1 MSDSTKNKTVLI
13 VDDAPEN
20 VTILAELLSE
30 FNIKV
35 ATNGEK
41 ALKIIAQSAQIDLI
55 LLDVIMPGIDGFEVA
70 AKLKENPITA
80 KIPIIF
86 VTGEKDVKS
95 FIKGFKLGAE
105 DYIQKPFD
113 TTVILFTVL
122 SHKYIHSYLHYPC
135 S

>member
-1 MSDSTKNKTVLI
+1 MNLSTNKKTVLI

-41 ALKIIAQSAQIDLI
+41 ALNILSEGIQIDLI
-55 LLDVIMPGIDGFEVA
+55 LLDVIMPGIGGFEVA
-70 AKLKENPITA
+70 AKLKENPVTA

-95 FIKGFKLGAE
+95 FIKGFELGAE

-113 TTVILFTVL
+113 PKVILFTVKSKL
-122 SHKYIHSYLHYPC
+122 GL
-135 S
+135 

>member
-20 VTILAELLSE
+20 VTILSELLSE

-95 FIKGFKLGAE
+95 FIKGFDLGAE

-113 TTVILFTVL
+113 PKVILFTVKSKL
-122 SHKYIHSYLHYPC
+122 NLQN
-135 S
+135 

>member
-1 MSDSTKNKTVLI
+1 MNLSTNKKTVLI

-35 ATNGEK
+35 AVNGDK
-41 ALKIIAQSAQIDLI
+41 AINILSEGAQIDLI

-70 AKLKENPITA
+70 AKLKENPVTA

-95 FIKGFKLGAE
+95 FIKGFELGAE

-113 TTVILFTVL
+113 PKVILFTVKSKL
-122 SHKYIHSYLHYPC
+122 GLLNS
-135 S
+135 

>member
-1 MSDSTKNKTVLI
+1 MSENYKDKTILI

-20 VTILAELLSE
+20 IAILGELLNE

-41 ALKIIAQSAQIDLI
+41 ALKIISSGAAIDII
-55 LLDVIMPGIDGFEVA
+55 LLDVIMPGMGGFEVA
-70 AKLKENPITA
+70 GKLKENPQTA
-80 KIPIIF
+80 SIPIVF

-95 FIKGFKLGAE
+95 FLKGFEIGAD

-113 TTVILFTVL
+113 PNLILFTVKSKL
-122 SHKYIHSYLHYPC
+122 GL
-135 S
+135 

>member
-1 MSDSTKNKTVLI
+1 MRLLMSDSTKNKTVLI

-35 ATNGEK
+35 ATNGEN

-55 LLDVIMPGIDGFEVA
+55 LLDIIMPGIDGFEVA

-95 FIKGFKLGAE
+95 FIEGFDLGAE

-113 TTVILFTVL
+113 PKVILFTVKSKL
-122 SHKYIHSYLHYPC
+122 GLLNN
-135 S
+135 

>member
-20 VTILAELLSE
+20 VTILSELLSE

-55 LLDVIMPGIDGFEVA
+55 LLDIIMPGIDGFEVA

-86 VTGEKDVKS
+86 VTGEKDVKR
-95 FIKGFKLGAE
+95 
-105 DYIQKPFD
+105 
-113 TTVILFTVL
+113 
-122 SHKYIHSYLHYPC
+122 
-135 S
+135 

>member
-1 MSDSTKNKTVLI
+1 MNLSTNKKTVLI

-35 ATNGEK
+35 ATNGDK
-41 ALKIIAQSAQIDLI
+41 AINILSEGAQIDLI

-70 AKLKENPITA
+70 AKLKENPVTA
-80 KIPIIF
+80 KTPIIF

-95 FIKGFKLGAE
+95 FIKGFDLGAE

-113 TTVILFTVL
+113 PKVILFTVKSKL
-122 SHKYIHSYLHYPC
+122 NLQK
-135 S
+135 